1 MAKKNI
7 VLFKLE
13 AVDAPKGFFF
23 VKKKNPKKATEK
35 FKFRKYHPG
44 LRKHVEFVEK
54 KLSS

>member
-1 MAKKNI
+1 MAKKNT

-13 AVDAPKGFFF
+13 AAGTPGFFF

-35 FKFRKYHPG
+35 MEFRKYNPVT
-44 LRKHVEFVEK
+44 RKHEVFKEK

>member
-1 MAKKNI
+1 MAKKNT

-13 AVDAPKGFFF
+13 AQGEPGFFF

-35 FKFRKYHPG
+35 FKFRKYHPK